1 MLMLMAVAAT
11 STNVRRAKAYHSFL
25 DHTGFLHQELVES
38 DVKGLGFSCST
49 LALMTPPARRALP
62 AIPRIIPISP
72 AEVETK
78 GREFEPRKPSVET
91 AAPTA
96 ITSHAPSA
104 TIFFRPIPAC
114 QTPVTTSTLP
124 SDARK

>member
-1 MLMLMAVAAT
+1 MLMLMAAAAT
-11 STNVRRAKAYHSFL
+11 STTVRRAKAYHSFL
-25 DHTGFLHQELVES
+25 DHTGLLHQEPVES
-38 DVKGLGFSCST
+38 DVKGFSCPT
-49 LALMTPPARRALP
+49 LALMTPTPRRALP
-62 AIPRIIPISP
+62 AIPRITPISP